1 MEKQHYYYYN
11 NNHQQQQ
18 HLNKQQQ
25 KHYNNLWCLPE
36 ENEQQQKKHSSFS
49 SLLSPSFPSSHNYY
63 YSSFPGCSTPMA
75 SPVQRMEAT
84 TSEIAPL
91 HTSLIQSDENAFTPV
106 PIMDELVNRK
116 GSSGFLNN
124 FSDQPQNNSMEN
136 IPWSSPNPQNQQQ
149 QTFPTYSVLQP
160 SIQANFEE
168 FQLGENDY
176 SQTSSQTSQINQQPT
191 NQYSQ
196 QEQQQRKLREQRRC
210 LTSQNRV
217 QQWQQFGQM
226 PLLQDSGVHSMSHS
240 TNIPNSI
247 RHEEPEKMRQVL
259 PELIPLI
266 NDESEEIV
274 LRALTILISIARK
287 DKELCLLR
295 SQFDAPLISERRV
308 VEELLRTLHTHKK
321 NKKIAFYVLKALHF
335 ISDNEPSGRGLFV
348 NTLNAHGTDCL
359 VELVHFID
367 IQEHSCFKIAFL
379 ILHNL
384 MTDLSIGCKVIAYM
398 CEMKILAKV
407 LNWLSD
413 KNEKFLNVVTDI
425 VHMLVN
431 KNSEQMAF
439 LLTLNGHQKLIYILA
454 NSQHET
460 LLYRAVKLLNKVVHL
475 DPNKIVEAGLLEA
488 AQKHLDQASHRL
500 ICQLVDCIRAISHVP
515 CGDRKI
521 NILLQKLLQLM
532 GTSDPLL
539 KESCTDILANLS
551 ANNANNKA
559 FLVENGAVYGLFQL
573 LHQMDALNEAL
584 GESVHRQNV
593 QERALSL
600 LRSLSSGN
608 NSSGKARQQIITKDV
623 HKQILLERLRN
634 KQRNWPLLR
643 RTLMLLQCIAH
654 EGSTNLLS
662 EFNFSIAFPPNF
674 PQLPDAPLLKQSEIC
689 SFISQTVLLLNEGL
703 NSLPESWE
711 LCQRCMELL
720 KLLTVDERL
729 IREIFN
735 ELSARWIRLS
745 ENQPKLLS
753 PQLILRFFEQLA
765 PTALELLSKLVIIPE
780 GSLFIGKD
788 KQTMDL
794 LYRWMSN
801 NNNNDINSAN
811 QTNMNGKKSTTSA
824 TNNCV
829 SNINFTTLPNTEQLS
844 NTLRQQQSS
853 NDFLS
858 TALSSFD
865 DNSLSDFVFQY
876 PDCDILILSELH
888 LPQLNSKPGVPSR
901 PFSPGI
907 PLIPVRPKL
916 PGIPIIPFGPT
927 GPGVPEG
934 PGGPEAN
941 NL

>member
-1 MEKQHYYYYN
+1 MENQHYYFYNNN
-11 NNHQQQQ
+11 NNHQQQ
-18 HLNKQQQ
+18 
-25 KHYNNLWCLPE
+25 HYNNLWCLPK
-36 ENEQQQKKHSSFS
+36 ENEQQQLQQHSS

-124 FSDQPQNNSMEN
+124 FSDQPQNTSMEN

-149 QTFPTYSVLQP
+149 IFPTYSVLQP

-240 TNIPNSI
+240 TAPSVMSSIHPASCMSAVSSLPDEFPGLNEHPYFQNIPNSI

-348 NTLNAHGTDCL
+348 STLNAHGTDCL
-359 VELVHFID
+359 VGLVHFID

-384 MTDLSIGCKVIAYM
+384 MTDLCIGRKVIAYM

-573 LHQMDALNEAL
+573 LHQLDALNEAL

-608 NSSGKARQQIITKDV
+608 DFSGKARQQIITKDF

-643 RTLMLLQCIAH
+643 RTLMLLQCIAQK
-654 EGSTNLLS
+654 GDKNILS
-662 EFNFSIAFPPNF
+662 EFNFSIAFPSNF
-674 PQLPDAPLLKQSEIC
+674 PQLPDAPLLKQSENC
-689 SFISQTVLLLNEGL
+689 SFVSQTMLLLNEGL
-703 NSLPESWE
+703 NSLPENLE
-711 LCQRCMELL
+711 LCQRCMDLL
-720 KLLTVDERL
+720 RLLTGDEK
-729 IREIFN
+729 F
-735 ELSARWIRLS
+735 
-745 ENQPKLLS
+745 
-753 PQLILRFFEQLA
+753 
-765 PTALELLSKLVIIPE
+765 LERKTL
-780 GSLFIGKD
+780 
-788 KQTMDL
+788 KQETK
-794 LYRWMSN
+794 
-801 NNNNDINSAN
+801 
-811 QTNMNGKKSTTSA
+811 TF
-824 TNNCV
+824 
-829 SNINFTTLPNTEQLS
+829 SNIIAPIICHSICNNL
-844 NTLRQQQSS
+844 
-853 NDFLS
+853 
-858 TALSSFD
+858 
-865 DNSLSDFVFQY
+865 
-876 PDCDILILSELH
+876 
-888 LPQLNSKPGVPSR
+888 GVPSIDEVDLFEKKIR
-901 PFSPGI
+901 ILLYFLHFIGFLSWF
-907 PLIPVRPKL
+907 LLR
-916 PGIPIIPFGPT
+916 PIILSSGIDLIFSYLKNKIKYL
-927 GPGVPEG
+927 EY
-934 PGGPEAN
+934 
-941 NL
+941 LLI